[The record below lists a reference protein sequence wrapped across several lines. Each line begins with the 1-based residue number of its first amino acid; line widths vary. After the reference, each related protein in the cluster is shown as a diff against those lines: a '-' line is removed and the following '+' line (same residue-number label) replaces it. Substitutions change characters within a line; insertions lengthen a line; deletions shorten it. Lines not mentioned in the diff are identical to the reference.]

1 MFNSAYWATRV
12 YRGAEPALEDAC
24 LALSE
29 HLVGDDRTGA
39 FRRLASRLR
48 IDAVKLHRL
57 MKRLPDEAPDPL
69 REDRR
74 RSLGVL
80 HALRLALMQHMFL
93 RAVQIPAFSRSNDIS
108 REDVL
113 GMIFSLRIDDA
124 VTQLRRAFPVAEP
137 AIADFAVDEPSD
149 YPDGEAQAYAGIQ
162 VAYIDPIAQAHAL
175 TLRIGTAI
183 ANHFGAHG

>member
-1 MFNSAYWATRV
+1 MA
-12 YRGAEPALEDAC
+12 
-24 LALSE
+24 
-29 HLVGDDRTGA
+29 DDRTGA

-57 MKRLPDEAPDPL
+57 LARLPDEAPDPH

-108 REDVL
+108 RDDVL
-113 GMIFSLRIDDA
+113 AMIFSLRIDEA
-124 VTQLRRAFPVAEP
+124 VAQLRRAFPVAAP
-137 AIADFAVDEPSD
+137 SITDFTVDQPSD
-149 YPDGEAQAYAGIQ
+149 SPDGEAQAYAGIQ
-162 VAYIDPIAQAHAL
+162 ADYIDPVARAYAL